1 MPCALK
7 TVSRGSWSCIFSRGQ
22 QTFGTIQEKL
32 KNDLAAAVKHDPHG
46 VAFVTNQELRLGE
59 RETLRKLRGAV
70 QVELFHLER
79 VAHILDSPPMS
90 HVRKQYLDIDPGL
103 MPISMEL
110 EVLGAARYFTQSDA
124 LRDWHLQNGAS
135 KAREEVGGSGH
146 SNDTNA
152 DTLSFGQS
160 AVARALSNAVHHGM
174 RPPQPQT
181 AAQLDRRIEIWK
193 REVHTTWPECEQYLA
208 ATAWP
213 GLKFRVHNTGVE
225 CSR

>member
-7 TVSRGSWSCIFSRGQ
+7 TVSRGSWSCIFSRGGQ

-90 HVRKQYLDIDPGL
+90 HVRKQYLDIDPPGL

-160 AVARALSNAVHHGM
+160 AVARAYQMRCTTGCGLPNPKLPHNSIAALRSGNVRFIRHGPSASNTSPLQHG
-174 RPPQPQT
+174 R
-181 AAQLDRRIEIWK
+181 A
-193 REVHTTWPECEQYLA
+193 
-208 ATAWP
+208 
-213 GLKFRVHNTGVE
+213 
-225 CSR
+225 